1 MKRLIEMPPR
11 TIMEVYKTLP
21 EGTLA
26 EIIDNQIYMSPS
38 PAFNHQDV
46 LIEIASHLRKF
57 LKGKGIVTIAP
68 FDVFLDEISN
78 AVQPDIVIILDGN
91 PGKLNK
97 KGHFHGVPDAVVE
110 ILSPGNRDYDMIR
123 KRDLYQKFGV
133 KEYWIVDPETKL
145 GLVFTLSEA
154 EYKLIGEDVGQINS
168 TLLQT
173 TVSF

>member
-1 MKRLIEMPPR
+1 MKPLIEMPPR
-11 TIMEVYKTLP
+11 TMMEVYKTLP

-38 PAFNHQDV
+38 LAFNHQDV
-46 LIEIASHLRKF
+46 LIEIASRLRQV

-68 FDVFLDEISN
+68 FDVFLDETSN
-78 AVQPDIVIILDGN
+78 AVQPDIVIILNGN
-91 PGKLNK
+91 EGKLNK

-110 ILSPGNRDYDMIR
+110 ILSPGNRDYDMIH

-145 GLVFTLSEA
+145 GLVFTLSDT
-154 EYKLIGEDVGQINS
+154 EYKLIGEDIGQVS
-168 TLLQT
+168 SALLQT